1 MQMPLYIRDDAVD
14 DLAEKVM
21 KVTGAKT
28 KTDAVRK
35 ALQAQLDAELSRKPL
50 LERLQPVLQQARQI
64 GERDPNFDMKKY
76 TDEMWD
82 NM

>member
-1 MQMPLYIRDDAVD
+1 MPLYIRDAAVD
-14 DLAEKVM
+14 ALAEKVM
-21 KVTGAKT
+21 KATGAKT

-35 ALQAQLDAELSRKPL
+35 ALQAQLDAEINRKPL
-50 LERLQPVLQQARQI
+50 LERLQPILDRADRI
-64 GERDPNFDMKKY
+64 GEPDPDFDMKKY

>member
-1 MQMPLYIRDDAVD
+1 MPLYIRDDAVD
-14 DLAEKVM
+14 ALAEKVM
-21 KVTGAKT
+21 KATGAKT

-35 ALQAQLDAELSRKPL
+35 ALQAQLAAELNRKPL
-50 LERLQPVLQQARQI
+50 LERLQLILDRADRI
-64 GERDPNFDMKKY
+64 GEPAPDFDMKKY

>member
-1 MQMPLYIRDDAVD
+1 MPLYIRDDAVGE
-14 DLAEKVM
+14 LAEKVM
-21 KVTGAKT
+21 KATRAKT

-35 ALQAQLDAELSRKPL
+35 ALQARLDAEMNRKPL
-50 LERLQPVLQQARQI
+50 LERLQPILDCADQI
-64 GERDPNFDMKKY
+64 CEPDPDFDMKKY

>member
-1 MQMPLYIRDDAVD
+1 MPLYIRDDAVD
-14 DLAEKVM
+14 ALAQEVM
-21 KVTGAKT
+21 KATGAKT

-35 ALQAQLDAELSRKPL
+35 ALQLQLEAEMNRKPL
-50 LERLQPVLQQARQI
+50 LERLQPILDRAGQI
-64 GERDPNFDMKKY
+64 GKPDPDFDMKKY

>member
-1 MQMPLYIRDDAVD
+1 MPLYIRDDAVD
-14 DLAEKVM
+14 ALAEKVM
-21 KVTGAKT
+21 KAIGAKT

-35 ALQAQLDAELSRKPL
+35 ALQAQLKAEMNRKPL
-50 LERLQPVLQQARQI
+50 LDRLQPLLDRADQI
-64 GERDPNFDMKKY
+64 GEPGPDFDMKKY

>member
-1 MQMPLYIRDDAVD
+1 MPLYIRDAAVD
-14 DLAEKVM
+14 ALAEKVM
-21 KVTGAKT
+21 KATGAKT

-35 ALQAQLDAELSRKPL
+35 ASRAQLDAQMNRKPL
-50 LERLQPVLQQARQI
+50 LERLQPILDRADQI
-64 GERDPNFDMKKY
+64 GEPDPDFDMKKY

>member
-1 MQMPLYIRDDAVD
+1 MPLYIRDDAVD
-14 DLAEKVM
+14 ALAQEVM
-21 KVTGAKT
+21 KATGAKT

-35 ALQAQLDAELSRKPL
+35 ALQLQLEAEMNRKPL
-50 LERLQPVLQQARQI
+50 LERLQPILDRADQI
-64 GERDPNFDMKKY
+64 GEPDPDFDMKKY

>member
-1 MQMPLYIRDDAVD
+1 MPLYIRDDAVD
-14 DLAEKVM
+14 ALAQEVM
-21 KVTGAKT
+21 KATGAKT

-35 ALQAQLDAELSRKPL
+35 ALQLQLEAEMNRKPL
-50 LERLQPVLQQARQI
+50 LERLQPILDRAGQI
-64 GERDPNFDMKKY
+64 GEPDPDFDMKKY

>member
-1 MQMPLYIRDDAVD
+1 MPLYIRDAAVD
-14 DLAEKVM
+14 ALAEKVM
-21 KVTGAKT
+21 KATGAKT

-35 ALQAQLDAELSRKPL
+35 ALQAQLDAQMNRKPL
-50 LERLQPVLQQARQI
+50 LERLQPILDRADQI
-64 GERDPNFDMKKY
+64 GEPDPDFDMKKY

>member
-1 MQMPLYIRDDAVD
+1 MPLYIRDAAVD
-14 DLAEKVM
+14 ALAEKVM
-21 KVTGAKT
+21 EATGAKT

-35 ALQAQLDAELSRKPL
+35 ALQAQLDAQMNRKPL
-50 LERLQPVLQQARQI
+50 LERLQPLLDRADQI
-64 GERDPNFDMKKY
+64 GEPDPDFDMKKY